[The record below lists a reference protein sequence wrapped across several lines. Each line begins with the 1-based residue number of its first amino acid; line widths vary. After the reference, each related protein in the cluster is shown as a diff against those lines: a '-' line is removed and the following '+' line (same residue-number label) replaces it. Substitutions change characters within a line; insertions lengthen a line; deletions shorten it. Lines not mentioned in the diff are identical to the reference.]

1 MVETNRRR
9 LLGAIAIAPVALGA
23 IPATA
28 TAKASDPHWSA
39 LVPDFRTKHA
49 IWLASCHG
57 EEDQMQAYR
66 AALPPEPQS
75 PGSELPADLLGMTLA
90 EIRTAG
96 EDPAHQAAWRTYEH
110 KHAAWEEERDA
121 IRERIVGPAK
131 AVHDAAWTTFAT
143 ALATLTDYRVPTL
156 PHLAEK
162 IEIIMADYGGDDI
175 PQEYVNAIL
184 ADVRHL
190 AGEALS

>member
-28 TAKASDPHWSA
+28 TASANDPHWSA
-39 LVPDFRTKHA
+39 LVADFRTKHA
-49 IWLASCHG
+49 AWLASCHG
-57 EEDQMQAYR
+57 EDDQMPAYL

-75 PGSELPADLLGMTLA
+75 PGSGLPDDLLGMTIA

-96 EDPAHQAAWRTYEH
+96 DDPAHQAAWRSYEH
-110 KHAAWEEERDA
+110 EHAAWEEERDA
-121 IRERIVGPAK
+121 ICERIVGPAK
-131 AVHDAAWTTFAT
+131 AVHDAAWTVYAT
-143 ALATLTDYRVPTL
+143 ALATLTDFRVLTL

-175 PQEYVNAIL
+175 PQEYLDAIF
-184 ADVRHL
+184 ADVRRL
-190 AGEALS
+190 AGEVRS